1 MAKTTAEPAGAEP
14 EKAADSAAD
23 SAGFSAGDRGG
34 GSVIDSAAELAAA
47 SAAAAGADLAADPA
61 RLGATVRAQREQ
73 RGLTIASL
81 ARRAGISAAAIS
93 QIESGAVQP
102 SLTTLRKLAAALA
115 IPVFRLFMPVESE
128 AVKVV
133 RRAERKTIELP
144 KPGVRYQLL
153 TPSLR
158 GQLEVMEMTVRPG
171 QDSAA
176 EPMSHAGEECLVI
189 LAGQATLELTDA
201 AIPLGPGDS
210 ATVQGSIPHRLRNV
224 GRSDVVALSAI
235 TPPSF

>member
-1 MAKTTAEPAGAEP
+1 MAKTTAQAAGDEQEGSAADSGVDL
-14 EKAADSAAD
+14 AADSA
-23 SAGFSAGDRGG
+23 
-34 GSVIDSAAELAAA
+34 
-47 SAAAAGADLAADPA
+47 
-61 RLGATVRAQREQ
+61 RLGSTVRAQREQ
-73 RGLTIASL
+73 RGFTRASL
-81 ARRAGISAAAIS
+81 ARRVGISAAAIS
-93 QIESGAVQP
+93 QIESAAVQP
-102 SLTTLRKLAAALA
+102 SLTTLRKLAAALG
-115 IPVFRLFMPVESE
+115 IPVFRFFLTAESE

-158 GQLEVMEMTVRPG
+158 GQLEV
-171 QDSAA
+171 
-176 EPMSHAGEECLVI
+176 LVI

-210 ATVQGSIPHRLRNV
+210 ATLQGSIPHRLRNA
-224 GRSDVVALSAI
+224 GRSNVVALSAI

>member
-1 MAKTTAEPAGAEP
+1 MAKTTAQAAGGEQEGSAADSGVDL
-14 EKAADSAAD
+14 AADSA
-23 SAGFSAGDRGG
+23 
-34 GSVIDSAAELAAA
+34 
-47 SAAAAGADLAADPA
+47 
-61 RLGATVRAQREQ
+61 RLGSTVRAQREQ
-73 RGLTIASL
+73 RGFTRASL
-81 ARRAGISAAAIS
+81 ARRVGISAAAIS
-93 QIESGAVQP
+93 QIESAAVQP
-102 SLTTLRKLAAALA
+102 SLTTLRKLAAALG
-115 IPVFRLFMPVESE
+115 IPVFRFFLTAESE

-158 GQLEVMEMTVRPG
+158 GQLEVLEVTLGPG
-171 QDSAA
+171 QDSAT
-176 EPMSHAGEECLVI
+176 ELMSHAGEECLVI

-210 ATVQGSIPHRLRNV
+210 ATLQGSIPHRLRNA
-224 GRSDVVALSAI
+224 GRSNVVALSAI